1 MKKLI
6 ALMLAVVMAL
16 GIFAGCTPVEE
27 APAGDNT
34 FNVTT
39 VKEGYLTVV
48 TSPDYAPYEFY
59 ALDENG
65 KPELAGFDMYLA
77 QYIANYLGLTLE
89 VITVDFNG
97 IIGEMG
103 NGSAD
108 LAIAGLSPEPER
120 LEKMDFS
127 EIYYGGKQAFIT
139 TTDKA
144 AQFPDLA
151 SANQTGIS
159 IGAQNGT
166 IQQELAAQY
175 SADASLI
182 TLTKATEIIAELT
195 AGSLDG
201 AYVEWDVAESY
212 KKQYPNLH
220 IVCEVPYENDGN
232 VVGVAKGNAELQKYV
247 NDAIKQC
254 VESGTFAQYLEKANT
269 LAAGEKYEGML
280 DGDGNIPEDDGNIP
294 EDDGNISEGDTGIG

>member
-6 ALMLAVVMAL
+6 ALMLAVIMAL
-16 GIFAGCTPVEE
+16 GMFAGCTPVEE
-27 APAGDNT
+27 APAGTNKY
-34 FNVTT
+34 NLTT

-77 QYIANYLGLTLE
+77 QYITDYLGLTLE
-89 VITVDFNG
+89 VVTVDFNG
-97 IIGEMG
+97 ILGEMAA
-103 NGSAD
+103 GSAD
-108 LAIAGLSPEPER
+108 LALAGLSPEPER
-120 LEKMDFS
+120 AEKMDFS
-127 EIYYGGKQAFIT
+127 DIYYGGKQAFIT

-144 AQFPDLA
+144 DQFPDLA
-151 SANQTGIS
+151 SANKADIS
-159 IGAQNGT
+159 VGAQSGT

-175 SADASLI
+175 SADAEQV
-182 TLTKATEIIAELT
+182 TLVKATEIIAEVIN
-195 AGSLDG
+195 GSLDG

-232 VVGVAKGNAELQKYV
+232 IIGIAKGNADLQKYV
-247 NDAIKQC
+247 NEAIKAC
-254 VESGTFAQYLEKANT
+254 VESGTFNQYLEKANA

-280 DGDGNIPEDDGNIP
+280 DSEGNIPTD
-294 EDDGNISEGDTGIG
+294 EGVG

>member
-6 ALMLAVVMAL
+6 ALALAFLMAF
-16 GIFAGCTPVEE
+16 GVFTGCTPVEE
-27 APAGDNT
+27 APAGN
-34 FNVTT
+34 NKYNLKT
-39 VKEGYLTVV
+39 VKDGYLTVV

-77 QYIANYLGLTLE
+77 QYIADYLGLTLE

-97 IIGEMG
+97 IINEMG
-103 NGSAD
+103 TGAAD
-108 LAIAGLSPEPER
+108 LALAGLSPKPER
-120 LEKMDFS
+120 AEKMDFS
-127 EIYYGGKQAFIT
+127 NIYYGGKQAFIT

-151 SANQTGIS
+151 SANQEGIEV
-159 IGAQNGT
+159 GAQNGT
-166 IQQELAAQY
+166 IQMDLAAQY
-175 SADASLI
+175 SPNAVLT

-195 AGSLDG
+195 AGNLDG

-220 IVCEVPYENDGN
+220 IVCEVPYEEEGN
-232 VVGVAKGNAELQKYV
+232 VVGVAKGNEDLMKYV
-247 NDAIKQC
+247 NEAIKAC
-254 VESGTFAQYLEKANT
+254 VDSGTFAEYLAKANA

-280 DGDGNIPEDDGNIP
+280 DPDGNIPEAG
-294 EDDGNISEGDTGIG
+294 

>member
-16 GIFAGCTPVEE
+16 GMFAGCTPVEE
-27 APAGDNT
+27 EPAGTNKY
-34 FNVTT
+34 NLTT

-89 VITVDFNG
+89 VVTVDFNG
-97 IIGEMG
+97 ILGEMAA
-103 NGSAD
+103 GSAD
-108 LAIAGLSPEPER
+108 LAMAGLSPEPER
-120 LEKMDFS
+120 AEKMDFS

-151 SANQTGIS
+151 SANQAGIS
-159 IGAQNGT
+159 IGAQSGT

-175 SADASLI
+175 SADAEQV
-182 TLTKATEIIAELT
+182 TLVKATEIIAEVIN
-195 AGSLDG
+195 GSLDG

-232 VVGVAKGNAELQKYV
+232 IIGVAKGNADLMKYV
-247 NDAIKQC
+247 NEAIKAC
-254 VESGTFAQYLEKANT
+254 VESGTFNQYLEKANA

-280 DGDGNIPEDDGNIP
+280 DEEGNIPEDD
-294 EDDGNISEGDTGIG
+294 SIG